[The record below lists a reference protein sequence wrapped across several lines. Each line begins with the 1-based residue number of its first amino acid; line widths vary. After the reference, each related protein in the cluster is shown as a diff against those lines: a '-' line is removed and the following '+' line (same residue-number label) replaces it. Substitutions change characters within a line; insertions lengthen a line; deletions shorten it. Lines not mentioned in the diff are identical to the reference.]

1 MASLSPVAEERLLWL
16 GVTLASCIGVE
27 LVRYLLFPS
36 SHTSASEPAR
46 CPSKREPPAT
56 QQTED
61 ALKPETLEVLMRSYN
76 YGIRETAAAIV
87 LDRALHDPKTIDLLL
102 YEITRPDHD
111 RREAGI
117 RALHQLSEQGDIPFP
132 IDYMFFADFG

>member
-1 MASLSPVAEERLLWL
+1 MISLSPVAEERAMWL
-16 GVTLASCIGVE
+16 AVTLASCAAVE
-27 LVRYLLFPS
+27 ILRYVFFS
-36 SHTSASEPAR
+36 SSPTSNPEPTR

-76 YGIRETAAAIV
+76 YGIRETAAAII

-102 YEITRPDHD
+102 FEITRPDHD

-117 RALHQLSEQGDIPFP
+117 RALHQLSEQGTNFMLSHRINSLT
-132 IDYMFFADFG
+132 